1 MAHDKDAVAQDNVEL
16 MRAGLEAYERG
27 GVEALLDYIHPDFEV
42 TTPASLTLEPDTY
55 RGHDGVRRYF
65 DSFYDAMDRVRFV
78 PEEFI
83 AVGDRVVIPLQVI
96 ARGRETGIEAT
107 QRVFQVWSAR
117 DGKAIGV
124 EVFPTR
130 EEALEAAEHA
140 A

>member
-1 MAHDKDAVAQDNVEL
+1 VSRDNVEL
-16 MRAGLEAYERG
+16 MREGLEAFERD
-27 GVEALLDYIHPDFEV
+27 GVEALLDYIHPEFEV
-42 TTPASLTLEPDTY
+42 TTPPSLSVEPDTY

-65 DSFYDAMDRVRFV
+65 DSFYEVMDEVRFV

-83 AVGDRVVIPLQVI
+83 EVGDRVVIPLQVV

-117 DGKAIGV
+117 DGKAIRV

-130 EEALEAAEHA
+130 EEAIAAA
-140 A
+140 QRSA

>member
-1 MAHDKDAVAQDNVEL
+1 MANENVEL
-16 MRAGLEAYERG
+16 MKAGLAAYDRG
-27 GVEALLDYIHPDFEV
+27 GVEALLDYIHPEFEV

-55 RGHDGVRRYF
+55 RGHEGVRRYF
-65 DSFYDAMDRVRFV
+65 DSFYDAMDQVRFV

-83 AVGDRVVIPLQVI
+83 PVGDLVVIPLQVI

-124 EVFPTR
+124 EVFATR
-130 EEALEAAEHA
+130 EEALAAAERA

>member
-1 MAHDKDAVAQDNVEL
+1 MSRDNVEL
-16 MRAGLEAYERG
+16 MREGLEAFERD
-27 GVEALLDYIHPDFEV
+27 GVEALLDYIHPEFEV
-42 TTPASLTLEPDTY
+42 TTPPSLSVEPDTY

-65 DSFYDAMDRVRFV
+65 DSFYEVMDEVRFV

-83 AVGDRVVIPLQVI
+83 EVGDRVVIPLQVV

-117 DGKAIGV
+117 DGKAIRV

-130 EEALEAAEHA
+130 EEAIAAA
-140 A
+140 QRSA